1 MSNITPEQRKGW
13 AGTCDTVRVKA
24 DNEQGFAVINAEDFD
39 KDVHERHTE
48 REVATGEATDVGTNT
63 SKTKKTKA

>member
-1 MSNITPEQRKGW
+1 MGTITAEQRKGW

-39 KDVHERHTE
+39 KERHERY
-48 REVATGEATDVGTNT
+48 VDEAAEAKAAKK
-63 SKTKKTKA
+63 SKKDAA